1 MHLVNDADSICVL
14 PYNSN
19 KGIWFLIL
27 IKCIAYIWQVAPYLE
42 TANQD
47 SVILILWYQDHDY
60 PILEVFEKQTQD
72 LREQVYAK
80 MGITKSGWFWC
91 GLEV

>member
-1 MHLVNDADSICVL
+1 MQILFVFCLTIVIKEFGFSFWLSVL
-14 PYNSN
+14 HISDQ
-19 KGIWFLIL
+19 
-27 IKCIAYIWQVAPYLE
+27 QVAAYLE

-72 LREQVYAK
+72 LREQFYAK
-80 MGITKSGWFWC
+80 IGIKKSGWFCC